1 MQKADLNRNK
11 EKLMSDVNER
21 GEERHRVI
29 DNIIKILKSD
39 IDKTESKHLAVLQ
52 KHEDEINQSTL
63 EITQRIG
70 ELNKLLDYNDVCI
83 LSRYK
88 SRNAELRKL
97 PPILNFLTKL
107 LFQRTDTEHL
117 IQQFGSLSELSIT
130 IEERLYTKTS
140 LETSYLHSN
149 ITLSDESID
158 SEDEFLDAPVLV

>member
-52 KHEDEINQSTL
+52 RHEDEINQSTL

-107 LFQRTDTEHL
+107 LFSENRHRTSNSTVWFSVRAIHYKR
-117 IQQFGSLSELSIT
+117 GASLH
-130 IEERLYTKTS
+130 K
-140 LETSYLHSN
+140 N
-149 ITLSDESID
+149 V
-158 SEDEFLDAPVLV
+158 P

>member
-52 KHEDEINQSTL
+52 RHEDEINQSTL

-70 ELNKLLDYNDVCI
+70 ELNKLLDCNDDI

-130 IEERLYTKTS
+130 KEERLYTKTS

>member
-52 KHEDEINQSTL
+52 RHEDEINQSTL

-70 ELNKLLDYNDVCI
+70 ELNKLLDCNDDI

-97 PPILNFLTKL
+97 PPILNVSLPSFS
-107 LFQRTDTEHL
+107 FQRIDTEHL

-130 IEERLYTKTS
+130 KEERLYTKTS